1 MRKAKVTEKQFDL
14 QVEELRELIRESV
27 SPFEKDTHAKKKV
40 RIEQGR
46 KDKDFFFRTYLPH
59 YFYKPS
65 AEFHKELH
73 DLAEEPL
80 AAIAAPRGHAKSTH
94 MSFGESIHDICYGL
108 EKFIIIASDTTT
120 QAEDFTTAI
129 KLELEENPRIRHD
142 FGELIS
148 RSDAGYHYDDFIT
161 ANDIRILARGR
172 GSRIRGL
179 KHKQYRPTKFV
190 GDDIEN
196 DENVRSLDQR
206 KFTLS
211 WLLRAV
217 RGGLEPEGSKMYV
230 IGTILH
236 YDSVMAQL
244 TDPKKHEQWKKK
256 KYRAISYDGEVLWP
270 ERWSMEKLE
279 REKKVM
285 GSIAFNQE
293 FQNDPIDPETQIF
306 REEWIKYFD
315 PAGIDLADM
324 DIYTATDPSVA
335 RTEQSDYQAV
345 VTIGIPRTGEKK
357 GFIYVLDADIGRTTP
372 KKLAMKIFAKF
383 ERYRCVSHGF
393 EDVAFQDVMKQWID
407 DLSRENRIYL
417 PCVGVS
423 QRKDKVQRITRLSPL
438 IENGTILFQR
448 EQTLLIEQLIHF
460 PKADHDDGPDA
471 LEMAV
476 GLARAGGPAVSVS
489 SEASKQD
496 YHAERRRGI
505 LSPYGRIGASLGL

>member
-1 MRKAKVTEKQFDL
+1 MRRTQITEKQFAL
-14 QVEELRELIRESV
+14 QIEELRSLIRESV
-27 SPFEKDTHAKKKV
+27 SPFEKDTPAKKKV
-40 RIEQGR
+40 RIERAR
-46 KDKDFFFRTYLPH
+46 KDKDFFFHSYLPH

-73 DLAEEPL
+73 ALAEEPL

-94 MSFGESIHDICYGL
+94 ISFGESVHDICYGL

-129 KLELEENPRIRHD
+129 KLELEENPRIKHD
-142 FGELIS
+142 FGELIPK
-148 RSDAGYHYDDFIT
+148 SDIGYHYDDFIT
-161 ANDIRILARGR
+161 ANDIRVLARGR

-196 DENVRSLDQR
+196 DENVRSLEQR

-217 RGGLEPEGSKMYV
+217 RGGLEPEGSKMYL

-236 YDSVMAQL
+236 YDSVLAQL
-244 TDPKKHEQWKKK
+244 IDPRKNEEWKKR
-256 KYRAISYDGEVLWP
+256 KYRAISSDGKILWP
-270 ERWSMEKLE
+270 ERWPREKLE
-279 REKKVM
+279 REKRIM

-293 FQNDPIDPETQIF
+293 FQNDPIDPDMQIF
-306 REEWIKYFD
+306 REEWIKYYD
-315 PAGIDLADM
+315 PSTIDVSEM

-335 RTEQSDYQAV
+335 KTEQSDYQAI
-345 VTIGIPRTGEKK
+345 VTIGIPRAGEKK
-357 GFIYVLDADIGRTTP
+357 GFIYVLDADIGRTSP
-372 KKLAMKIFAKF
+372 KKLAAKIFAKY
-383 ERYRCVSHGF
+383 ERYRCITHGF
-393 EDVAFQDVMKQWID
+393 EDIAFQDVMKQWID

-417 PCVGVS
+417 PCVGIS
-423 QRKDKVQRITRLSPL
+423 QRRDKIQRITRLSPL
-438 IENGTILFQR
+438 VENGTILFRRDQVLLV
-448 EQTLLIEQLIHF
+448 EQVIHF

-476 GLARAGGPAVSVS
+476 GLARASGPAVSAS
-489 SEASKQD
+489 SEAAKGD
-496 YHAERRRGI
+496 YHAERKRR
-505 LSPYGRIGASLGL
+505 LFGRLDLRRAA